1 LAIFTTNFVAENQ
14 CLINHKTVCGA
25 LNRQF
30 LVGAVM
36 PSPFFFC
43 RVWSCHFVSVLVRW
57 LGGSFA
63 IFGFSVGLCEIA
75 NVPPNALALVF

>member
-1 LAIFTTNFVAENQ
+1 LPNACYAF
-14 CLINHKTVCGA
+14 A
-25 LNRQF
+25 L
-30 LVGAVM
+30 L
-36 PSPFFFC
+36 FC
-43 RVWSCHFVSVLVRW
+43 RVVVCPFWSVLVRW